1 MLKAFIFDMDG
12 VIIDSEPLHFLSD
25 KMVMKDFGIE
35 VSDEE
40 LNAFVGV
47 TNPLMWQ
54 ELRIK
59 YDLAA
64 SVEELLLIQHKYKT
78 ELFSAGELNSINGIP
93 ELLKELKEREIKVGL
108 ASSSSRQFIELVLKK
123 LDLFHYFD
131 VVISGEE
138 VLNSKPAPDIFLEAA
153 AALEVNPLDCVV
165 LEDSGHGVTAAKAAG
180 MKCIAFRNPNSGNQK
195 LDAAD
200 CIVCTLEKLDFLNI
214 N

>member
-54 ELRIK
+54 ELIIK

-123 LDLFHYFD
+123 LDLFQYFD

-138 VLNSKPAPDIFLEAA
+138 VLKSKPAPDIFLEAA
-153 AALEVNPLDCVV
+153 AALEVNPLDCIV

>member
-25 KMVMKDFGIE
+25 KMVMKDFGIDI
-35 VSDEE
+35 SHEE
-40 LNAFVGV
+40 LNEFVGM
-47 TNPLMWQ
+47 TNPVMWAV
-54 ELRIK
+54 LIK
-59 YDLAA
+59 RYNLAT
-64 SVEELLLIQHKYKT
+64 SVDEILITQHNFKKELL
-78 ELFSAGELNSINGIP
+78 EAGEYCAINGIP
-93 ELLKELKEREIKVGL
+93 ELLKELRAREFKVGL

-123 LDLFHYFD
+123 LGIFQYFD

-153 AALEVNPLDCVV
+153 AALEVNPLECIV

-214 N
+214 K